1 MHKKTSGHS
10 SWRFFTLPCIDYLQG
25 APIGPFAVSRLG
37 LEKHKKTA
45 SQGEA
50 VDEILALAFFND
62 GKSVVPI
69 YLQIRAFSLPCD
81 HKVGNDEGDAV

>member
-1 MHKKTSGHS
+1 M
-10 SWRFFTLPCIDYLQG
+10 
-25 APIGPFAVSRLG
+25 VSRLG

-45 SQGEA
+45 SQDEA
-50 VDEILALAFFND
+50 VDEILALAFFDD

-81 HKVGNDEGDAV
+81 HKFGNDEGDAV